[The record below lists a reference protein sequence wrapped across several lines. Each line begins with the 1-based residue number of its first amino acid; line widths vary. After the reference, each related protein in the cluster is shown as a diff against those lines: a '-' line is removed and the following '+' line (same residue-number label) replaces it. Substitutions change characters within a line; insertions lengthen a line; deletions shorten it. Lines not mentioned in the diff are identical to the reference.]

1 MKKHFITTT
10 LSMLLIAFSVYA
22 APPGIKY
29 KNENKTGGII

>member
-29 KNENKTGGII
+29 KKVKTGGII